1 MVNVQEITCGESR
14 KLNTRKYE
22 SREFSIYL
30 KANAA
35 NEDSQK
41 VVLALQD
48 RIASLLDAKE
58 KEIRAKYPP
67 E

>member
-1 MVNVQEITCGESR
+1 MVNVQEITVGESR
-14 KLNTRKYE
+14 KINKGNYE
-22 SREFSIYL
+22 SAEFSIYL

-41 VVLALQD
+41 LVLALQD

-58 KEIRAKYPP
+58 REIVNKTQRK
-67 E
+67 